1 MKLRIGFSPFPNDTF
16 IFDAMVHG
24 KIDTEGLEFD
34 IILADV
40 EELNK
45 MAFDAALDVT
55 KVSSHA
61 YTYIA
66 DNYLILDSGSALG
79 FGNGPLLIAQRNFS
93 PDEVDDLCI
102 AIPGRFTTANLLL
115 SIAWPRALNRKEYL
129 FSEIEN
135 AILKGD
141 VDAGLIIHETRFT
154 YQKRGLVKIADLGE
168 YWTNLTG
175 LPLPLGNIVVNRQI
189 SEETAFAVSRT
200 IRRSI
205 EFALHN
211 PRSSYNYVSENAKET
226 EEEVIRNHID
236 LYVNEFSIQ
245 LGQSGKRAL
254 RELFRIG
261 ARNGI
266 IKELQPDIF
275 LE

>member
-1 MKLRIGFSPFPNDTF
+1 MKLRIGFSPCPNDTF

>member
-1 MKLRIGFSPFPNDTF
+1 MKLRIGFSPCPNDTF

-175 LPLPLGNIVVNRQI
+175 LPLPLGNIVVN
-189 SEETAFAVSRT
+189 
-200 IRRSI
+200 
-205 EFALHN
+205 
-211 PRSSYNYVSENAKET
+211 
-226 EEEVIRNHID
+226 HI
-236 LYVNEFSIQ
+236 FFCT
-245 LGQSGKRAL
+245 R
-254 RELFRIG
+254 
-261 ARNGI
+261 
-266 IKELQPDIF
+266 
-275 LE
+275 